1 MKRIIILMLMVI
13 IIAGCDGIL
22 LPSTSNAYV
31 QPQGKVIVGN
41 QGYSMMIDEFEWK
54 EKDFEARKLNDS
66 NIYDLADEFKT
77 LEVKNDDKL
86 NIEIEQNPSS
96 IIVIQLN
103 EDGNSETVELRENE
117 IIPPLEEG
125 YYIYEVKAEWNE
137 GKISYVFDIVIK

>member
-1 MKRIIILMLMVI
+1 MVI

-31 QPQGKVIVGN
+31 QAQGKVIVEN
-41 QGYSMMIDEFEWK
+41 QDYSMLIDEFEWK
-54 EKDFEARKLNDS
+54 EKDFETKKLTDS

-77 LEVKNDDKL
+77 LEVKNMDKL

-96 IIVIQLN
+96 MIVIQLN
-103 EDGNSETVELRENE
+103 EDGTSETVELKENE
-117 IIPPLEEG
+117 IILPVEKG

-137 GKISYVFDIVIK
+137 GKISYLFDIIIE